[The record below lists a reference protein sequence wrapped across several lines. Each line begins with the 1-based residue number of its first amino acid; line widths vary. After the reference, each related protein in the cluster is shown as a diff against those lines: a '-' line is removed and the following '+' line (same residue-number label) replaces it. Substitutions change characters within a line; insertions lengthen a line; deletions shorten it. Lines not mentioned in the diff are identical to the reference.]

1 MEIHHTKN
9 GLQQSKTHE
18 NNRNVE
24 SNVIESTNEN
34 TKMNDNVKHEQTKHA
49 EPISNEHNQYE
60 VNIKD
65 MLNHKKRMNVYAN
78 IKYANAKIQL
88 NEYIYTKER
97 KSRRTFAS
105 DTIKILNNRM
115 QYYRRVLNISNK
127 QKDSVMIQKNKIINQ
142 RIKNKYERCLRI
154 KKMLHRATSHLYDS
168 SNITLQ
174 TLKKLENRQLL
185 QFNI

>member
-1 MEIHHTKN
+1 MEVHHTKK

-24 SNVIESTNEN
+24 SNVIENTNEN
-34 TKMNDNVKHEQTKHA
+34 VKMNDNVKHEV
-49 EPISNEHNQYE
+49 NDEHNQHE
-60 VNIKD
+60 VNMNDVMK
-65 MLNHKKRMNVYAN
+65 HKKQTNIYAN

-88 NEYIYTKER
+88 NEGIYTKER

-105 DTIKILNNRM
+105 DTVKMLNNRI

-127 QKDSVMIQKNKIINQ
+127 QKDSVLIQKNKIINQ

-154 KKMLHRATSHLYDS
+154 KKILHRATSHLYDS
-168 SNITLQ
+168 SNITPQ
-174 TLKKLENRQLL
+174 MLKKLRNQPIIRL
-185 QFNI
+185 NI